1 MESSDAKAA
10 RRRAGRAGF
19 AARGILYGIV
29 GIVAIAVAVGVEKS
43 TADQQGAL
51 ASLAGSTA
59 GKILLVVLAAGLG
72 GYALFRLFEVFFGPV
87 GDYGAKAKL
96 ERVASIFRVLIYGAL
111 CFSAIQILVESGQS
125 SSSSG
130 AKSSTSTVF
139 SLPAGQ
145 LLVIAGGI
153 ALIGVG
159 VYQLYQSISTSFRDD
174 LRLAEMNEHEQRVAT
189 TAGTA
194 GYAARAVVFA
204 LSGAFLLKAGV
215 EHDADEAVGLDGA
228 LQEIAQ
234 QTYGALLLGVVAA
247 GLFVFGFYSLIE
259 ARYRKL

>member
-1 MESSDAKAA
+1 MESSGAQSA
-10 RRRAGRAGF
+10 RRRLGRAGF
-19 AARGILYGIV
+19 AARGVLYGIV
-29 GIVAIAVAVGVEKS
+29 AIVALAVAVGEEQS

-72 GYALFRLFEVFFGPV
+72 GYALFRLYEVFAGPV

-96 ERVASIFRVLIYGAL
+96 ERVASAFRVLIYGAL
-111 CFSAIQILVESGQS
+111 CFSAIQVLVESGQS
-125 SSSSG
+125 SSGSG

-139 SLPAGQ
+139 SLPGGQ
-145 LLVIAGGI
+145 ALVIAGGLV
-153 ALIGVG
+153 LIGVG
-159 VYQLYQSISTSFRDD
+159 VHQLYMAVSASFRDD
-174 LRLAEMNEHEQRVAT
+174 LRLAQMNEHEQHVAT
-189 TAGTA
+189 MAGTA

-234 QTYGALLLGVVAA
+234 QTYGALLLGLVAA

>member
-1 MESSDAKAA
+1 MESTGASAA
-10 RRRAGRAGF
+10 RRRTGRAGF

-29 GIVAIAVAVGVEKS
+29 GIVAIAVALGEEQS

-59 GKILLVVLAAGLG
+59 GKLLLIVLAAGLG
-72 GYALFRLFEVFFGPV
+72 GYALFRLYEVFAGTAAEH
-87 GDYGAKAKL
+87 GHKAKL
-96 ERVASIFRVLIYGAL
+96 DRAASVVRVLIYGGL
-111 CFSAIQILVESGQS
+111 CFSAIQILVESGSQ

-130 AKSSTSTVF
+130 ASSSTSTVF
-139 SLPAGQ
+139 ELPAGVV
-145 LLVIAGGI
+145 LVIGGGL

-159 VYQLYQSISTSFRDD
+159 IYQLYESISAGFRDD
-174 LRLAEMNEHEQRVAT
+174 LRLAQMSEHEQHVAT
-189 TAGTA
+189 AAGTA
-194 GYAARAVVFA
+194 GYAARAVVFS
-204 LSGAFLLKAGV
+204 LTGAFLLKAGI

-234 QTYGALLLGVVAA
+234 QSYGAILLGLVAA